1 MVEETEKRRQ
11 NLGIDSLPFFNFYS
25 VSEITDLI
33 KLLKLLIFLID
44 DMSSFNNDSDL
55 IFYKL
60 LLTVHQTRVLLFPWE
75 LVKSLCSLP
84 SRC

>member
-33 KLLKLLIFLID
+33 KLLKLLIFLRD

-75 LVKSLCSLP
+75 TC
-84 SRC
+84 